1 MKNPVKPGVF
11 GTNGTQ
17 GVVGSGMSET
27 TKRAI
32 PTDLMDTGTR
42 WAERVDATHLIAK
55 PVPYHAARAN
65 LRAAEGGA
73 ELGTTNSPAEIGA
86 GCTGRKMALLAGQ
99 CAALVLSF
107 ALIGFIALWIDRKE
121 GLLCTVISVT
131 ISAAVSWYLWPPV
144 VVRRRGPG
152 GERV

>member
-1 MKNPVKPGVF
+1 MKNPAKPGVSS
-11 GTNGTQ
+11 TNGTR
-17 GVVGSGMSET
+17 GVVLSGMSET

-32 PTDLMDTGTR
+32 PTDLMDLGTR
-42 WAERVDATHLIAK
+42 WAERADATHLIAN

-65 LRAAEGGA
+65 LRAAEGGVA
-73 ELGTTNSPAEIGA
+73 REATNSPAEIGA
-86 GCTGRKMALLAGQ
+86 GCTGRKMARLAGQ

-131 ISAAVSWYLWPPV
+131 ISAAISWYLWPPV
-144 VVRRRGPG
+144 VVRRLGSG
-152 GERV
+152 GEGV

>member
-1 MKNPVKPGVF
+1 MKNQAKPGDF
-11 GTNGTQ
+11 GTNGTR

-32 PTDLMDTGTR
+32 PTDLMDLGTR

-65 LRAAEGGA
+65 LRAAEGDAGR
-73 ELGTTNSPAEIGA
+73 ETTNSPAEIGT
-86 GCTGRKMALLAGQ
+86 GCAGRKMALVAPK

-107 ALIGFIALWIDRKE
+107 VPIGSIALWIDRKE
-121 GLLCTVISVT
+121 GPLCAVISVT
-131 ISAAVSWYLWPPV
+131 FSAAMSWYLWPPV
-144 VVRRRGPG
+144 VLRRRGSG
-152 GERV
+152 GEGV

>member
-1 MKNPVKPGVF
+1 MKNPAKPGVSS
-11 GTNGTQ
+11 TNGTR

-32 PTDLMDTGTR
+32 PTDLMDLGTR

-73 ELGTTNSPAEIGA
+73 ERKTTNSPEEIGG
-86 GCTGRKMALLAGQ
+86 GCAGRKMALTKMSV
-99 CAALVLSF
+99 CAAAILFILASIWAQAGF
-107 ALIGFIALWIDRKE
+107 WIAWDATALCAWV
-121 GLLCTVISVT
+121 GLFRTV
-131 ISAAVSWYLWPPV
+131 W
-144 VVRRRGPG
+144 RRASG
-152 GERV
+152 GEGV